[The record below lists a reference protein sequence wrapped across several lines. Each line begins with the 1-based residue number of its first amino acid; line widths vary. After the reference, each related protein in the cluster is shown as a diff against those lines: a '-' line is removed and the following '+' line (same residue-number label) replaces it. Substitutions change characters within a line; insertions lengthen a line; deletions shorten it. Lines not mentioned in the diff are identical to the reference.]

1 MGAWMDKHYFLGFVL
16 VGTAISAAGR
26 LIAKARGL

>member
-1 MGAWMDKHYFLGFVL
+1 MGAWMDKHYFLGFLV
-16 VGTAISAAGR
+16 VGTVISTAGR